1 MGEGG
6 LPLLLQEFRR
16 SWNMQKFTGIAFILL
31 GLICGIIF
39 YAEDSIGPVNPAA
52 PETVQMTI
60 AQGTGV
66 SQIAKK
72 LERAGLIRN
81 AFYFKALTRLH
92 GLESK
97 LKAGYYEF
105 NTGMSAETVLK
116 KIAAGDV
123 ATHKL
128 TIPEGLTVRE
138 MAPLVEA
145 RTGIPAQQF
154 LQAAR
159 EYRPDFLPEYE
170 GEYPVEGF
178 LFPETY
184 QLPYNATAEDLI
196 ATMVNE
202 FKQKVGIDGATVRG
216 RNLNIRELIT
226 IASCIEEEAKRDED
240 RAQISGV
247 IYNRLDKNMQ
257 LQLCSSVLYV
267 LNTKKDRLSFAD
279 TKLDSPYNT
288 YQHRGLPPGPISN
301 PGWKSI
307 EAALHPADVEYLF
320 YLATPDGTT
329 YYARTYAEHLANIRK
344 YLE

>member
-1 MGEGG
+1 M
-6 LPLLLQEFRR
+6 LQTEFRHR
-16 SWNMQKFTGIAFILL
+16 WNMQRATGVAFILL
-31 GLICGIIF
+31 GLIFGIIF
-39 YAEDSIGPVNPAA
+39 YAEDAIGPVNSAA
-52 PETVQMTI
+52 PITVQLTI
-60 AQGTGV
+60 AQGSGV
-66 SQIAKK
+66 SQIATR

-81 AFYFKALTRLH
+81 AFYFKALTRVL
-92 GLESK
+92 GLDSK

-116 KIAAGDV
+116 KIAAGEV
-123 ATHKL
+123 ASHKL
-128 TIPEGLTVRE
+128 TIPEGLTIRE
-138 MAPLVEA
+138 MAPLIEA

-159 EYRPDFLPEYE
+159 EYKPDFLPEYE
-170 GEYPVEGF
+170 GEFPAEGF

-184 QLPYNATAEDLI
+184 QIPYTATAHDLI
-196 ATMVNE
+196 VLMVNE
-202 FKQKVGIDGATVRG
+202 FQKKVGLDGATVRG
-216 RNLNIRELIT
+216 RVLNIRELIT
-226 IASCIEEEAKRDED
+226 VASCIEEEAKKDQD

-267 LNTKKDRLSFAD
+267 LNTKKDRLSLSD
-279 TKLDSPYNT
+279 TKIDSPYNT

-301 PGWKSI
+301 PGMKSI
-307 EAALHPADVEYLF
+307 EAALHPAEVNYLF

-329 YYARTYAEHLANIRK
+329 YYAETYPEHLANIRK